1 MVRSILFTGDCPAA
15 RRVREKE
22 EVERR
27 QQQLAARQVAAC
39 EARHGD
45 SGRSQNSMRKTT
57 GNKVYAASLHPMKRA
72 INEYLARLAECGI
85 GEVAAV
91 APPAAGSQARAETWV
106 LALETRDLLTVTAM
120 GAAGFRPDHIVVP
133 QPSQTEA
140 EAMRILCPDL
150 VVMELT
156 SHELLQALEARTS
169 PEHMRLTAL
178 GWPGVFGVVWLDYCG
193 SFASGAGRQRQGD
206 IKALISTPLISQRAL
221 VAVTLSQ
228 RGMPHLYQHDFV
240 DLLVLLVRHLAERA
254 GFVAQVSGVAAYK
267 ISAPMCTCAF
277 LLTCTSAAQ
286 REGAGRDTPRADA
299 MAKVAGPV
307 GKNLTFFAG
316 EWGVLRSLDAITPA
330 AAAARRVA
338 AGFASEVQR
347 WTAPG
352 ARALVQDG
360 RLLSVAEA
368 LLMLPPA
375 CVGKVSVA
383 IADPLDAILA
393 ESMVV
398 QGRFGACAR
407 KDGEVQDGLR
417 DKHRLELVP
426 ASVHEVLLTP
436 QKAAYECVWLGYEAG
451 RPFAAREL
459 RECHLWQDLGQVFS
473 SGLLNL
479 SQHAVGDGV
488 TGGRTG
494 KDVAVL
500 GVCVN
505 YAPNCECWED
515 SAVDWLERGVQA
527 AGEREGLHVETLRVF
542 RYMLES
548 PRMAIIFRVSRAYL
562 STPPE
567 GTWPRSMPSSKDEP
581 DIRLGGGFVTQ
592 EVADADAGGEDKAV
606 GEVGGPC
613 VRRWLDVAG
622 WDRHRAKRPT
632 GSGVKYLKVSAYVAD
647 LLDFLAGE
655 DPRACASGPPHSH
668 ECGPFH
674 VALHEP
680 GFLHV
685 LPALVGSEAEMAGG
699 VAGEAGAEGGQGRK
713 RVVCLTNDEIQMEA
727 LAAMSSCSS
736 CIACAPQNHHDL
748 GGPVLVGNR
757 AAVLLEDRGL
767 HSWLEMWGAAVKRW
781 IASPSTSNSPTPA
794 AVGATAGWE
803 EAATRNEAS
812 KLNVRALVV
821 MAEQTDKDAAA
832 ALQGMLSAAAAE
844 VDLHVLVDEQSSVV
858 CESRRFFVGSFLIG
872 PFDATHALLTKW
884 EAIRPPLML
893 HADSKRL
900 RALRH
905 PEAPRQASR
914 P

>member
-72 INEYLARLAECGI
+72 INEYLARLAECAI

-286 REGAGRDTPRADA
+286 REGAGKDTPRADA

-375 CVGKVSVA
+375 CVGNVSVA

-407 KDGEVQDGLR
+407 EDGEVQDGLR

-567 GTWPRSMPSSKDEP
+567 GTWPRPMPWSKDEP
-581 DIRLGGGFVTQ
+581 DIRLGGGSATQ

-767 HSWLEMWGAAVKRW
+767 HSWLEMWSAAVKRW

-900 RALRH
+900 RALRR
-905 PEAPRQASR
+905 PQAPRQASR

>member
-1 MVRSILFTGDCPAA
+1 MSSVS
-15 RRVREKE
+15 
-22 EVERR
+22 
-27 QQQLAARQVAAC
+27 
-39 EARHGD
+39 
-45 SGRSQNSMRKTT
+45 
-57 GNKVYAASLHPMKRA
+57 
-72 INEYLARLAECGI
+72 
-85 GEVAAV
+85 
-91 APPAAGSQARAETWV
+91 
-106 LALETRDLLTVTAM
+106 
-120 GAAGFRPDHIVVP
+120 
-133 QPSQTEA
+133 
-140 EAMRILCPDL
+140 
-150 VVMELT
+150 
-156 SHELLQALEARTS
+156 
-169 PEHMRLTAL
+169 RLT
-178 GWPGVFGVVWLDYCG
+178 G
-193 SFASGAGRQRQGD
+193 
-206 IKALISTPLISQRAL
+206 
-221 VAVTLSQ
+221 
-228 RGMPHLYQHDFV
+228 
-240 DLLVLLVRHLAERA
+240 LLVLAASPDAELLA
-254 GFVAQVSGVAAYK
+254 
-267 ISAPMCTCAF
+267 
-277 LLTCTSAAQ
+277 
-286 REGAGRDTPRADA
+286 
-299 MAKVAGPV
+299 
-307 GKNLTFFAG
+307 
-316 EWGVLRSLDAITPA
+316 
-330 AAAARRVA
+330 
-338 AGFASEVQR
+338 
-347 WTAPG
+347 

-393 ESMVV
+393 ESIVD

-407 KDGEVQDGLR
+407 KDGEVEDGLR

-459 RECHLWQDLGQVFS
+459 RECHVWQDLGQVFS

-488 TGGRTG
+488 TGGLTG

-527 AGEREGLHVETLRVF
+527 AGEREGLRVETLRVF

-548 PRMAIIFRVSRAYL
+548 PRMAIIFRVSCAHL

-567 GTWPRSMPSSKDEP
+567 GSRSSRMPWSKDEP

-613 VRRWLDVAG
+613 VRRWLEVAG
-622 WDRHRAKRPT
+622 WNRHRAKRPT
-632 GSGVKYLKVSAYVAD
+632 GSGVKYLKISAYVTD
-647 LLDFLAGE
+647 LLDFLAGK
-655 DPRACASGPPHSH
+655 DPRACGQCPPHSH

-699 VAGEAGAEGGQGRK
+699 VAGKAGAEASQGRK
-713 RVVCLTNDEIQMEA
+713 RVVCMTNDEIQIEA

-736 CIACAPQNHHDL
+736 CISCAQQNHHDL
-748 GGPVLVGNR
+748 EGPDLVGNQ
-757 AAVLLEDRGL
+757 AVVLLEDRGL

-781 IASPSTSNSPTPA
+781 IASPSTSNNPTPA
-794 AVGATAGWE
+794 AVVATTGRE

-812 KLNVRALVV
+812 KHNVRVLVV

-872 PFDATHALLTKW
+872 PFEATHALLTKW

-900 RALRH
+900 RALRR
-905 PEAPRQASR
+905 PDAPRQASR